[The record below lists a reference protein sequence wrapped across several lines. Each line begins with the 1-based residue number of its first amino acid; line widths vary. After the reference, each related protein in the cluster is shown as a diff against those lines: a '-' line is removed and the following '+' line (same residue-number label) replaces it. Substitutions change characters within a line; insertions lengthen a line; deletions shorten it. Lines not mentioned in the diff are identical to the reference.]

1 MAEPATTSR
10 TRPGWGA
17 ARSKEV
23 RWHDP
28 AVLAAEAA
36 RLSGREFLQGIIDG
50 RLPPPPIAELLGLRL
65 VTVGDGEAL
74 VGRRMGFAEAH
85 ARNSA
90 DELVGHATTS
100 AAILSP

>member
-1 MAEPATTSR
+1 M
-10 TRPGWGA
+10 
-17 ARSKEV
+17 
-23 RWHDP
+23 
-28 AVLAAEAA
+28 
-36 RLSGREFLQGIIDG
+36 
-50 RLPPPPIAELLGLRL
+50 RL

-90 DELVGHATTS
+90 DELAGHATTS